1 MKRAYLGTG
10 LIGGGLAQAAA
21 GRGDE
26 VIGWNRTIEKARALE
41 AFGVT
46 VAESAAD
53 AVHRV
58 SRVHLALTSDPAVNA
73 VLDSVKDHLAED
85 AIVIDHSTTSPEG
98 TLKRAEAM
106 EAAGI
111 RYLHVPVFM
120 SPEAC
125 KAGKGIMM
133 VAGSEELFGQVKAEL
148 EQMTG
153 QVRYCG
159 EKKDAAA
166 TLKLVGNCL
175 LLAMVGGLADAFA
188 IAKARGVSAPD
199 ALGLFEAFDPRFVL
213 KGRGAKMAQGDFDT
227 LWTLTMARKDLGL
240 MKDTAGGDERLAVLP
255 GLGARMDQLIAE
267 GEDGRDVAVLAR
279 DSIAE

>member
-26 VIGWNRTIEKARALE
+26 VIAWNRTLEKAEALE
-41 AFGVT
+41 PFGVT
-46 VAESAAD
+46 VAESAAK
-53 AVHRV
+53 AVEGV

-73 VLDSVKDHLAED
+73 VLESVKDALAKG

-106 EAAGI
+106 EAASV

-125 KAGKGIMM
+125 KAATGIMM
-133 VAGSEELFGQVKAEL
+133 VAGSKAFYEEVRDEL

-175 LLAMVGGLADAFA
+175 LLSMVGGLSDAFA
-188 IAKARGVSAPD
+188 VAKARGVSASD

-213 KGRGAKMAQGDFDT
+213 KGRGSKMAQGDFET
-227 LWTLTMARKDLGL
+227 LWTLRMARKDLSL
-240 MKDTAGGDERLAVLP
+240 MMDTAGDALAVLP

-267 GEDGRDVAVLAR
+267 GEESKDVAVLAR
-279 DSIAE
+279 DSIRR